1 MTTTTRRRNPLLTAS
16 NKADRG
22 VEAWPSMGNTSS
34 QIVAACQQGDR
45 NAQRQLY
52 EQCCE
57 MVFRLVNRMVGL
69 QEAPDVVQQVFLQTF
84 RTIGQFS
91 GRSRFDTWL
100 YRLAVNECLQFLR
113 QAKRRS
119 CERLAHEPADHSP
132 EHARRV
138 QHRELLERGLQRL
151 DPDLRCIFL
160 LREVE
165 GLAYGEIAKVLE
177 IPDGTVGSRLNRARA
192 DLKDCL
198 IELGWEF

>member
-1 MTTTTRRRNPLLTAS
+1 
-16 NKADRG
+16 
-22 VEAWPSMGNTSS
+22 MGNTLS
-34 QIVAACQQGDR
+34 QIVTACQQGDR

-57 MVFRLVNRMVGL
+57 RVFRLVSRMVGF
-69 QEAPDVVQQVFLQTF
+69 QEAPDLVQQVFLQTF

-91 GRSRFDTWL
+91 GHSRFETWL

-113 QAKRRS
+113 QAKRRP
-119 CERLAHEPADHSP
+119 CEGLAHEPADHSP
-132 EHARRV
+132 SHARQV

-165 GLAYGEIAKVLE
+165 GLAYREIAKALG
-177 IPDGTVGSRLNRARA
+177 IPDGTVGSRLNHARA
-192 DLKDCL
+192 ELKERL